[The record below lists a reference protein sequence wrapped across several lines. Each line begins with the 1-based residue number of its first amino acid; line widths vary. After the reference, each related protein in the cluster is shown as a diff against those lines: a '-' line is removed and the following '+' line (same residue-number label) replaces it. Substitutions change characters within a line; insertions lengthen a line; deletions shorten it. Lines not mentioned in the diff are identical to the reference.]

1 MIATIVRIFVTLLI
15 VTLAIFA
22 GRWVWDHY
30 LYSPW
35 TRDGRV
41 RADISLVA
49 PDVSGWVTELAVKD
63 NGSVRQGDLLFR
75 VDDARIQASIAE
87 QKAVVENKEYAWQLA
102 RHELERRRGLAA
114 KNTISS
120 EDLESARIK
129 AELAKADYNLAIAR
143 LDSQKINLTRSRM
156 TAPSDGTVI
165 NLDLREGNYVK
176 QGTPVLSLVKK
187 DSFYVTG
194 YFEETKLPL
203 VHVGQRAQV
212 KLMSS
217 NRTLSGKVVSI
228 GEAIADSTVNRN
240 SQLLPQIQQTFNWV
254 RLAQR
259 VPVDIELDPVPDNVR
274 LVAGTTVSIHLN
286 EQ

>member
-1 MIATIVRIFVTLLI
+1 MGTVIRIIVTLL
-15 VTLAIFA
+15 VVAVAVVA

-41 RADISLVA
+41 RADIAMIA
-49 PDVSGWVTELAVKD
+49 PDVSGWVTQLSVKD
-63 NGSVRQGDLLFR
+63 NQKVRKGDALFA
-75 VDDARIQASIAE
+75 VDDARIQAAISE
-87 QKAVVENKEYAWQLA
+87 QQASVENKQYAWELA
-102 RHELERRRGLAA
+102 KHEYQRRQNLADA
-114 KNTISS
+114 KTISS
-120 EDLESARIK
+120 EDLETARIN
-129 AELAKADYNLAIAR
+129 AELAKADYNLAVAQ
-143 LDSQKINLTRSRM
+143 LNTQKLNLERTRVK
-156 TAPSDGTVI
+156 APTDGTIV
-165 NLDLREGNYVK
+165 NLDLREGNYVS
-176 QGTPVLSLVKK
+176 QGKAVLSLVKK

-203 VHVGQRAQV
+203 VHIGQRATV
-212 KLMSS
+212 KLMSGK
-217 NRTLSGKVVSI
+217 TELTGKVVSI
-228 GEAIADSTVNRN
+228 GEAIADSTVASN

-259 VPVDIELDPVPDNVR
+259 VPVDVELDPLPDNVR